1 MVLLQPVYVDELQHF
16 DNCSQNIWNLV
27 ENLLPARNNKC
38 KGPTPGVL
46 NWFARHTFKIF
57 ICRKRWTDAFHCYSQ
72 PDTSGYCF
80 FPPHIHSGHV
90 SGDVGIQ
97 TRHLAKVDGFKKVR
111 GQPGSQ
117 MPWIGR
123 CTLYLASDWLWLC
136 PFLRWITNFI
146 ALPTGLLSV
155 KPMTARQKSNWTRDQ
170 IRAAGAKGSLT
181 FNESPQAAMLLF
193 PDVCLLLWRSWT
205 MSESGKWSK
214 MWVNLHF
221 NYILLVQV
229 G

>member
-1 MVLLQPVYVDELQHF
+1 MWGFKRVIWQRLMVL
-16 DNCSQNIWNLV
+16 
-27 ENLLPARNNKC
+27 
-38 KGPTPGVL
+38 
-46 NWFARHTFKIF
+46 
-57 ICRKRWTDAFHCYSQ
+57 KR
-72 PDTSGYCF
+72 P
-80 FPPHIHSGHV
+80 
-90 SGDVGIQ
+90 
-97 TRHLAKVDGFKKVR
+97 KVR

-123 CTLYLASDWLWLC
+123 CTLYLASDWLRLC

-155 KPMTARQKSNWTRDQ
+155 KPKTARQKSNWTRNQ

-193 PDVCLLLWRSWT
+193 PDVCLLLRRSWT

-221 NYILLVQV
+221 NYILLVKV
-229 G
+229 GKYDVSVAGREVTIASDQTIWGPG